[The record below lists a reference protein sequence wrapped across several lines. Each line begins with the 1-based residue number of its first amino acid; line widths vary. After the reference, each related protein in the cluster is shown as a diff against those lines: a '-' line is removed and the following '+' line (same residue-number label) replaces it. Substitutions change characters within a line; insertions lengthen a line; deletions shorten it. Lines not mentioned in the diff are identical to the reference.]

1 MTKISD
7 LQLVPHFKLSEIAG
21 TSVVK
26 YQKKNLEEA
35 QKQIGKMY
43 MLAGFAERVR
53 EIVGQPLIVT
63 SGFRCVGLNN
73 YLGGALISQ
82 HLNGEALDLVCK
94 KLSVKSMYNKI
105 KASDL
110 KYDQMIIERNK
121 SGSEWLHISIGS
133 RMQRLKFEDGTYK
146 YLD

>member
-1 MTKISD
+1 MREGD
-7 LQLVPHFKLSEIAG
+7 FKLTPNFTFFEMVG

-26 YQKKNLEEA
+26 FQKKNLEEA
-35 QKQIGKMY
+35 KKQIGKMY

-63 SGFRCVGLNN
+63 SGFRCTALNN

-82 HLNGEALDLVCK
+82 HLFCEAIDIVCRK
-94 KLSVKSMYNKI
+94 MTVKGMYNKI
-105 KASDL
+105 KGSDL
-110 KYDQMIIERNK
+110 KYDQMIIETNK
-121 SGSEWLHISIGS
+121 AGAEWLHISIGS
-133 RMQRLKFEDGTYK
+133 RKQRLQYKDGHYT